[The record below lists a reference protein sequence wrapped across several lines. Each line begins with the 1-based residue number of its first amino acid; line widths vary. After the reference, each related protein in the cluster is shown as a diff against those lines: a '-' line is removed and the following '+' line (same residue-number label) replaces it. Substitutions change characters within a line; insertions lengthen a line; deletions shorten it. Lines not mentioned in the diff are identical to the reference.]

1 MSKLYLLVCYFNIDN
16 LGKQIYHNEAWLI
29 FGLFFIVFLSFLGGL
44 IISPYLFTQN
54 NENVIKEIRKS
65 YSYKYINP
73 LLECE
78 NSTISQD
85 KNLTSLKKSVEFI
98 INQQI
103 INNKIS
109 FASVYYRDLN
119 NGPWMGINEKEY
131 FSPASLI
138 KVPVMMAY
146 LKEAEEDPSI
156 LEKKIINSKAFDY
169 SQQNVTPTEI
179 LQLDKEYTVED
190 LLEKMIIYSEYFFL
204 KFRLPAL
211 NSRLLKLPLSSSVFA
226 NCKSVPVALLTP
238 AIPSSARSVQ
248 EILFELGLF

>member
-1 MSKLYLLVCYFNIDN
+1 MLILYLY
-16 LGKQIYHNEAWLI
+16 QINFMTKKI

-119 NGPWMGINEKEY
+119 NGP
-131 FSPASLI
+131 
-138 KVPVMMAY
+138 
-146 LKEAEEDPSI
+146 
-156 LEKKIINSKAFDY
+156 
-169 SQQNVTPTEI
+169 
-179 LQLDKEYTVED
+179 
-190 LLEKMIIYSEYFFL
+190 
-204 KFRLPAL
+204 
-211 NSRLLKLPLSSSVFA
+211 
-226 NCKSVPVALLTP
+226 
-238 AIPSSARSVQ
+238 
-248 EILFELGLF
+248 